1 MERTGI
7 RVCAPPAG
15 RSARGR
21 RRSLFFRLSGGLGA
35 LSLSLALSA
44 LGCGSHD
51 EAAEQPAQPV
61 VLAPTNGSGG
71 DGARIESLDAVDV
84 SRLEAADRRRWVSL
98 INDLLSPC
106 GQPISVARCASSP
119 GSCGRC
125 VPAAR
130 YLARLANEGYD
141 TNEIRELYRLRYA
154 DDARVELSLDG
165 APVRGEAMAAVTIV
179 EFSDF
184 QCPYCGAAE
193 PVLARV
199 LRQFEGRIRLVFKNY
214 PLSGH
219 EHAMEA
225 ARASFAADNQGKFWE
240 MHNMLFERQTALE
253 TADIDRYAGEL
264 GLDMDRFHA
273 DIASP
278 EVQARIDA
286 DKAEGQRVG
295 VDSTPTL
302 FIDGRHFEEP
312 LEALST
318 YVREE
323 LDQ

>member
-1 MERTGI
+1 MPALELL
-7 RVCAPPAG
+7 VCAG
-15 RSARGR
+15 
-21 RRSLFFRLSGGLGA
+21 
-35 LSLSLALSA
+35 LALSA
-44 LGCGSHD
+44 CGSHD
-51 EAAEQPAQPV
+51 DATEPPAQPV
-61 VLAPTNGSGG
+61 ALTPAAGSGG
-71 DGARIESLDAVDV
+71 DGARIETLDSVDV
-84 SRLEAADRRRWVSL
+84 SRLEASDRRRWVSL
-98 INDLLSPC
+98 ITDLLSPC
-106 GQPISVARCASSP
+106 GQPISVARCAATP

-141 TNEIRELYRLRYA
+141 TTEIRELYRLRYA
-154 DDARVELSLDG
+154 EDTHLEFSLEG
-165 APVRGEAMAAVTIV
+165 APSRGEPMAAVTMV

-193 PVLARV
+193 PVLAPV
-199 LRQFEGRIRLVFKNY
+199 LRQFEGRVRLVFKNY

-240 MHNMLFERQTALE
+240 MHDMLFERQTALE
-253 TADIDRYAGEL
+253 DADIDRYAAEL
-264 GLDMDRFHA
+264 GLDMDRFHT
-273 DIASP
+273 DIASS

-286 DKAEGQRVG
+286 DKAEGHRVG

-302 FIDGRHFEEP
+302 FIQGRRFEEP

-318 YVREE
+318 YLREE

>member
-1 MERTGI
+1 MDRSRKSVRAAAELAR
-7 RVCAPPAG
+7 RSMPPRGSRG
-15 RSARGR
+15 RSAWP
-21 RRSLFFRLSGGLGA
+21 LIVA
-35 LSLSLALSA
+35 IIA

-61 VLAPTNGSGG
+61 ELAPGAGSGG
-71 DGARIESLDAVDV
+71 DGARVESLDSVDV
-84 SRLEAADRRRWVSL
+84 SRLEDADRQRWVSL

-106 GQPISVARCASSP
+106 GQPISVARCAATP

-141 TNEIRELYRLRYA
+141 TSEIRELYRLRYA
-154 DDARVELSLDG
+154 DDTRVELSTEG
-165 APVRGEAMAAVTIV
+165 APIRGEPMAPVTMV

-193 PVLARV
+193 PALARV
-199 LRQFEGRIRLVFKNY
+199 LRQFEGRVRLVFKNY

-240 MHNMLFERQTALE
+240 MHDVLFERQTALE
-253 TADIDRYAGEL
+253 TADIDRYAAEL

-278 EVQARIDA
+278 EVQRRIDA
-286 DKAEGQRVG
+286 DKAEGRRVG
-295 VDSTPTL
+295 VDSTPTI
-302 FIDGRHFEEP
+302 FIQGRHFEEP
-312 LEALST
+312 LEALPT
-318 YVREE
+318 YLREE

>member
-1 MERTGI
+1 MRWFEI
-7 RVCAPPAG
+7 NACVVLA
-15 RSARGR
+15 
-21 RRSLFFRLSGGLGA
+21 A
-35 LSLSLALSA
+35 LVLVTS

-51 EAAEQPAQPV
+51 DATEQPAQPV
-61 VLAPTNGSGG
+61 QLAPSTGSGS
-71 DGARIESLDAVDV
+71 DAVESLESVDV

-106 GQPISVARCASSP
+106 GQPISVGRCAAEGGDCS
-119 GSCGRC
+119 RC

-141 TNEIRELYRLRYA
+141 SSEIREFYRLRYA
-154 DDARVELSLDG
+154 SDTLEEFALED
-165 APVRGEAMAAVTIV
+165 APVRGADMATVTMV

-193 PVLARV
+193 PILARV
-199 LRQFEGRIRLVFKNY
+199 LRQYQGRVRLVFKNY

-225 ARASFAADNQGKFWE
+225 ARASLAARDQGKFWE
-240 MHNMLFERQTALE
+240 MHDLLFAHQTALE
-253 TADIDRYAGEL
+253 TEDIDGYAAQL
-264 GLDMDRFHA
+264 GLDMDRFHT
-273 DIASP
+273 DLASP
-278 EVQARIDA
+278 EVQRSIDA
-286 DKAEGQRVG
+286 DKAEGHRVG

-302 FIDGRHFEEP
+302 FIQGRHFAEP

-318 YVREE
+318 YLREE